1 MLYICDLGNVIVD
14 IDFNRVLGA
23 WSDLTRIP
31 LASLKKSCQMGEA
44 FHQHERGEI
53 SDEAFAEAL
62 CHEMALPLSY
72 EQFSHGWQAVFV
84 ALRPEVIAIMHK
96 LREQGQ
102 RVVVLSVSRG
112 NAWWCFPILTA
123 CILPSGR
130 RNTRKSVMLL
140 TISICLID
148 FNRVLGAWSDLTRV
162 PLATLKK
169 SFHMGEAFHQ
179 HERGEISDEAFAEA
193 LCHEMALPLS
203 YEQFSHGWQAVFVA
217 LRPEVIAIMHKLSE
231 QGHRVVVLSNTNRLH
246 TTFWP
251 EEYPE
256 IRDAADHIYLSQ
268 DLGMRKPEARIY
280 QHVLRAEGFSPDDT
294 VFFDDNADNIEGA
307 NRLGITSILV
317 KDKTTIPDYFAKV
330 LC

>member
-1 MLYICDLGNVIVD
+1 MLYIFDLGNVIVD

-23 WSDLTRIP
+23 WSDLTRVP
-31 LASLKKSCQMGEA
+31 LATLKKSFHMGEA
-44 FHQHERGEI
+44 FHH
-53 SDEAFAEAL
+53 
-62 CHEMALPLSY
+62 HEMALPLSY

-96 LREQGQ
+96 LR
-102 RVVVLSVSRG
+102 
-112 NAWWCFPILTA
+112 
-123 CILPSGR
+123 
-130 RNTRKSVMLL
+130 
-140 TISICLID
+140 
-148 FNRVLGAWSDLTRV
+148 
-162 PLATLKK
+162 
-169 SFHMGEAFHQ
+169 
-179 HERGEISDEAFAEA
+179 
-193 LCHEMALPLS
+193 
-203 YEQFSHGWQAVFVA
+203 
-217 LRPEVIAIMHKLSE
+217 E

-280 QHVLRAEGFSPDDT
+280 QHVLQAEGFSPSDT

-307 NRLGITSILV
+307 NQLGITSILV

>member
-1 MLYICDLGNVIVD
+1 MLYIFDLGNVIVD

-31 LASLKKSCQMGEA
+31 LASLKKSFHMEEA

-96 LREQGQ
+96 LREQG
-102 RVVVLSVSRG
+102 
-112 NAWWCFPILTA
+112 
-123 CILPSGR
+123 
-130 RNTRKSVMLL
+130 
-140 TISICLID
+140 
-148 FNRVLGAWSDLTRV
+148 
-162 PLATLKK
+162 
-169 SFHMGEAFHQ
+169 
-179 HERGEISDEAFAEA
+179 
-193 LCHEMALPLS
+193 
-203 YEQFSHGWQAVFVA
+203 
-217 LRPEVIAIMHKLSE
+217 
-231 QGHRVVVLSNTNRLH
+231 HRVVVLSNTNRLQNMLVNSCFRFAH
-246 TTFWP
+246 PQILRQIDMVSSITNFRVFFRP
-251 EEYPE
+251 EG
-256 IRDAADHIYLSQ
+256 
-268 DLGMRKPEARIY
+268 GM
-280 QHVLRAEGFSPDDT
+280 QAEGFSPSDT

-307 NRLGITSILV
+307 NQLGITSILV